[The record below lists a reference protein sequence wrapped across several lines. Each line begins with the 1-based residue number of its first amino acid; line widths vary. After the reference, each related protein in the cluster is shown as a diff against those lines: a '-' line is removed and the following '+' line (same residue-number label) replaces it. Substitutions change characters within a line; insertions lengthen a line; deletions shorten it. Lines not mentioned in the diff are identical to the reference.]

1 MLDTQSSALSPQ
13 SFLMSA
19 NAAQQKAPWIL
30 AALLLSQVVLMS
42 TNARRPDSE
51 QSLLRTWLVTAFAP
65 IVHVADAVLSSVKG
79 AGASYIDVRHAR
91 EENVALREKVD
102 QLTFERNKALEQAA
116 DLDLIRTQ
124 LALPNRRP
132 YPELAANVISRDATL
147 WFRRLTIDLGTLNG
161 VKRDMPV
168 TAAGGIVGRVISV
181 GPNFAMVQVI
191 TDKHAGVGAML
202 QTSRAMGEVRGV
214 DNDRCELRSISSS
227 EKVEVGESIVTTGL
241 DRIYPKGLLVGTV
254 ERIEADP
261 SGPWHR
267 IIVKPSAPVDR
278 VEHLLVLLVDQQDLK
293 LDENTAEKHNE
304 GTPAKHKGNH

>member
-1 MLDTQSSALSPQ
+1 
-13 SFLMSA
+13 MSA
-19 NAAQQKAPWIL
+19 NTAQQKASWIL

-42 TNARRPDSE
+42 TYARRPDSE
-51 QSLLRTWLVTAFAP
+51 QSVLRTWLVTAFAP
-65 IVHVADAVLSSVKG
+65 VVRVADTVLSSVKG
-79 AGASYIDVRHAR
+79 AGSSYIDVRHAR
-91 EENVALREKVD
+91 EENIELRERVD
-102 QLTFERNKALEQAA
+102 QLTAERNQALERAA

-124 LALPNRRP
+124 LALPTSRQ
-132 YPELAANVISRDATL
+132 YPQLAANVISRDASL

-168 TAAGGIVGRVISV
+168 SAAGGIVGRVISV

-202 QTSRAMGEVRGV
+202 QTSRAMGEVHGL

-267 IIVKPSAPVDR
+267 IFVKPAAPVDR
-278 VEHLLVLLVDQQDLK
+278 VEHLLVLLVDQNDLK
-293 LDENTAEKHNE
+293 LDENTAEKRNE
-304 GTPAKHKGNH
+304 GTTVKHK